1 MKIQNAPDHSLYT
14 RNQEQTASERQEK
27 VVKEDVKSIDASA
40 LNLGQDSIAQRKD
53 QAQKEAM
60 DIIKSQFK
68 SDGRIDKS
76 LAECR
81 TKIAD
86 SKGKAEEALDHINEI
101 TEQQEQLKEDWNIA
115 DDSQEQQNL
124 ELRLKAREAM
134 KPGSKVEMS
143 AEEWEQYSKLGPASE
158 YEQAVLDWEK
168 EKDMFRKDLEDANKD
183 IAIQSQVIRA
193 TKQEMLKHH
202 GMDDAAGIAEEAL
215 TAASKEI
222 VGMVVQEGMDS
233 IKEEIDEAVEKGQE
247 LKEKNEEEEALRE
260 EKKADEMEL
269 QQQAMNLPNAQK
281 LQDEVEQKIQEI
293 MAKQKLLEE
302 DLKGCQVDQNV

>member
-86 SKGKAEEALDHINEI
+86 SKGKAEAIIEEYNYIYHILEKDENKLLFFAP
-101 TEQQEQLKEDWNIA
+101 QYQLKKYHNYLFHYNRIA
-115 DDSQEQQNL
+115 NEEKLAFL
-124 ELRLKAREAM
+124 EKVSEEFKLAL
-134 KPGSKVEMS
+134 SK
-143 AEEWEQYSKLGPASE
+143 G
-158 YEQAVLDWEK
+158 
-168 EKDMFRKDLEDANKD
+168 
-183 IAIQSQVIRA
+183 
-193 TKQEMLKHH
+193 
-202 GMDDAAGIAEEAL
+202 
-215 TAASKEI
+215 
-222 VGMVVQEGMDS
+222 
-233 IKEEIDEAVEKGQE
+233 EIDPEFFNSHE
-247 LKEKNEEEEALRE
+247 L
-260 EKKADEMEL
+260 
-269 QQQAMNLPNAQK
+269 
-281 LQDEVEQKIQEI
+281 DEVEWIANNPKDYFFQHNDESIAVSVIIPVYKPSPI
-293 MAKQKLLEE
+293 
-302 DLKGCQVDQNV
+302 